1 MNRKEIFK
9 KEVETG
15 ATITEIKVYTN
26 SLRLVL
32 AALSGRDYVI
42 TSDINGG
49 RIIFTKDGIL
59 SKEEQ
64 EKIGAEIKDLEKKI
78 KLYERTVKN
87 GKIC

>member
-9 KEVETG
+9 KEIETG

-26 SLRLVL
+26 SLRLIL
-32 AALSGRDYVI
+32 AALSGRDYVR
-42 TSDINGG
+42 TDINGG
-49 RIIFTKDGIL
+49 RLVFTKDGFL

-64 EKIGAEIKDLEKKI
+64 EKLSAEIKDLDKKI
-78 KLYERTVKN
+78 KLYERVAKN

>member
-32 AALSGRDYVI
+32 AALSGNDYVI
-42 TSDINGG
+42 TSNINGG
-49 RIIFTKDGIL
+49 RLMFVKDGIL

-64 EKIGAEIKDLEKKI
+64 EKLGAEIKDLQKKI
-78 KLYERTVKN
+78 RLYEKTVK
-87 GKIC
+87 KSF